1 MSARKTQSPIYSP
14 FEFAL
19 QSDMRLAGKPWII
32 TVVLVF
38 VNILDGIKETQGIS
52 PWSLDH
58 QLVPVQR
65 TVLLLPAEDRAS
77 LPEPR
82 GLHMCEESLDVPEV
96 REGDA
101 PLPPSPTAPSSQ
113 CAPSTVDPEVA
124 QLNHFLREVI
134 SHTEVDM
141 MEPYT
146 CTDCG
151 VSDVVMF

>member
-1 MSARKTQSPIYSP
+1 M
-14 FEFAL
+14 
-19 QSDMRLAGKPWII
+19 
-32 TVVLVF
+32 
-38 VNILDGIKETQGIS
+38 
-52 PWSLDH
+52 DH

-65 TVLLLPAEDRAS
+65 TVLLLPAEDRAG

-124 QLNHFLREVI
+124 QLNHLL
-134 SHTEVDM
+134 SNTEVDM

-146 CTDCG
+146 CMDCG
-151 VSDVVMF
+151 VSDIVMF